1 MADRY
6 AYLPF
11 IGFFIMMCWGVAD
24 WAEHRHLSLAW
35 LAAHSILVL
44 VALTVVA
51 HRQIGYWSDNVT
63 LWTHTVQVTRGNWI
77 AENNLGAALMDKGRM
92 EDAIVHFRAAEAI
105 YPDDPRTYLFIGFY
119 EQKQGNFQ
127 DAIAQYQKVISVTQ
141 NDVWNNAKLRD
152 NAWVNMGYAYRDMGD
167 PVRAAA
173 SFAAAENQRR
183 EFLRSH
189 KK

>member
-1 MADRY
+1 MRLSTSA
-6 AYLPF
+6 LPRQF
-11 IGFFIMMCWGVAD
+11 IPTIHAPT
-24 WAEHRHLSLAW
+24 S
-35 LAAHSILVL
+35 S
-44 VALTVVA
+44 
-51 HRQIGYWSDNVT
+51 SDFTSKSGAT
-63 LWTHTVQVTRGNWI
+63 L
-77 AENNLGAALMDKGRM
+77 
-92 EDAIVHFRAAEAI
+92 
-105 YPDDPRTYLFIGFY
+105 
-119 EQKQGNFQ
+119 Q